1 MKLKIKLKKKLK
13 DYNNEILDD
22 DSNEDKTFEN
32 IDNINIFVIII
43 EKSNK
48 FEEILFNRLFI
59 IKFIFDINKSIN
71 IQKFEENQKKLT
83 EFFFIKKSLSNFN
96 TILDNYFGI

>member
-71 IQKFEENQKKLT
+71 IPKFEENQKKLT
-83 EFFFIKKSLSNFN
+83 EFFFIKIIVEFQYNFR
-96 TILDNYFGI
+96 

>member
-83 EFFFIKKSLSNFN
+83 EFFFIKIIVEFQYNFR
-96 TILDNYFGI
+96 

>member
-1 MKLKIKLKKKLK
+1 MKFKIKLKKKLK

-83 EFFFIKKSLSNFN
+83 EFFFIKIIVEFQYNFR
-96 TILDNYFGI
+96 